1 MQIFSRLLGGVGSR
15 SDDPTD
21 SSRTLRFRGR
31 SRVRKLKLHESNG
44 VMFRPHRVVALV
56 GAMVYKVPFCGT
68 FASQERPR
76 L

>member
-1 MQIFSRLLGGVGSR
+1 MPDGFFENFAISGGVVESE
-15 SDDPTD
+15 T
-21 SSRTLRFRGR
+21 
-31 SRVRKLKLHESNG
+31 LKLHESNG

-56 GAMVYKVPFCGT
+56 GATGTKYPFCGT